1 MKKSRAYFIGSREQK
16 SLLSELSTNP
26 TVRSACND
34 IANQVKSEAMD
45 NISVGYSMTASKGSG
60 LQQKFT
66 EELDV
71 MSNTLDAFSA
81 KDFFRKKVV
90 ALRGTRIP
98 VAIVS
103 YGTDPDSQGPVY
115 GSLWE
120 FGISGV
126 SSISRPRLAALERAW
141 RSVGRGT

>member
-1 MKKSRAYFIGSREQK
+1 MRARAYFMGARERRSLMSKLGSHPAAQ
-16 SLLSELSTNP
+16 
-26 TVRSACND
+26 SACND

-71 MSNTLDAFSA
+71 MSNTLNAFPA
-81 KDFFRKKVV
+81 KDFFRKKV
-90 ALRGTRIP
+90 ASLSGTRIP

-103 YGTDPDSQGPVY
+103 YGVDQDSQGPVY

-120 FGISGV
+120 FGTSGAGN
-126 SSISRPRLAALERAW
+126 ISRPRLAALQRAFQ
-141 RSVGRGT
+141 SVRRGT